1 MLLRFVLLSIL
12 LTIVARTFWRLVD
25 GVVEGMTGRPPGS
38 RVRTRGAEMARDP
51 VCGTFVVPD
60 RAPTLVDGRT
70 RYFFCS
76 EACRDTYRAR
86 IA

>member
-25 GVVEGMTGRPPGS
+25 GIVEGLSGKSSRS
-38 RVRTRGAEMARDP
+38 RVSQRGLPMERDP
-51 VCGTFVVPD
+51 VCGTFVLPD
-60 RAPTLVDGRT
+60 RALVLADGRA

-76 EACRDTYRAR
+76 EACRDAFRAR
-86 IA
+86 TA